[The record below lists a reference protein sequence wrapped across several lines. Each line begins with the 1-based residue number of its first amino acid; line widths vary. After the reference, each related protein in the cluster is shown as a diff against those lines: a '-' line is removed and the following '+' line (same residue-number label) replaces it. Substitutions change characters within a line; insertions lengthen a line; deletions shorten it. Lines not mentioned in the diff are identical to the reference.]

1 MVLKLRLSYH
11 VSLAWFLLV
20 GLEAAL
26 IRFIGQSQLGRWRGL
41 AGGAVQH
48 DLHPV
53 HNAPG
58 AGEAVPA
65 DVVLLGQILEIDL
78 GVVAQALAALL
89 DGRRLAELL
98 LLHCLFPAG
107 RAGRSNRCR

>member
-1 MVLKLRLSYH
+1 M
-11 VSLAWFLLV
+11 LV

-26 IRFIGQSQLGRWRGL
+26 VRFIGQSQLGRWRGP

-48 DLHPV
+48 DLYPV

-65 DVVLLGQILEIDL
+65 DVVLLGQI
-78 GVVAQALAALL
+78 VTSSSNFC
-89 DGRRLAELL
+89 
-98 LLHCLFPAG
+98 LHACEFEGKPAG
-107 RAGRSNRCR
+107 GKDPATLKAIQDEVLKEFYDYTGCESLWG

>member
-1 MVLKLRLSYH
+1 MVLKSQLSYH

-26 IRFIGQSQLGRWRGL
+26 IRFIWQSQLWRWRGL
-41 AGGAVQH
+41 AGGAVKH
-48 DLHPV
+48 DLYPV

-65 DVVLLGQILEIDL
+65 DVVLLGQILEIYR
-78 GVVAQALAALL
+78 GVDGAA
-89 DGRRLAELL
+89 
-98 LLHCLFPAG
+98 
-107 RAGRSNRCR
+107 

>member
-1 MVLKLRLSYH
+1 M
-11 VSLAWFLLV
+11 LV

-26 IRFIGQSQLGRWRGL
+26 IRFIGQSQFGRWRGL

-48 DLHPV
+48 DLYPV

-89 DGRRLAELL
+89 VIASLVLL
-98 LLHCLFPAG
+98 GVGYVRMKARGENKDPEG
-107 RAGRSNRCR
+107 KKVGDQVGDKVE